1 MGSLKVV
8 RIKQYVSSDYC
19 LSCLGCCRY
28 NSNSSIWSP
37 NLLEQEKR
45 ELGLE
50 KIELIPIN
58 ESYICRF
65 LNLENN
71 QCRIYKKRPLECRLY
86 PFLLNSCAEKLYLS
100 VHLSC
105 PFVKDKINSKEFK
118 KYLNYLIRY
127 LLKSLVSS
135 ILNENLKVF
144 PAYPAGQVVNLAELK
159 I

>member
-1 MGSLKVV
+1 MF

-19 LSCLGCCRY
+19 LSCLCCCRY
-28 NSNSSIWSP
+28 NSSSSIWSP

-71 QCRIYKKRPLECRLY
+71 RCRIYKKRPLECRLY
-86 PFLLNSCAEKLYLS
+86 PFLINSCSEKLYLS

-105 PFVKDKINSKEFK
+105 PFVKGKINGEKFK
-118 KYLNYLIRY
+118 RYLNYLNRY
-127 LLKSLVSS
+127 LLKPSVSS
-135 ILNENLKVF
+135 TLNRDRKLF
-144 PAYPAGQVVNLAELK
+144 PSYPAEQVVNLAELK

>member
-1 MGSLKVV
+1 
-8 RIKQYVSSDYC
+8 
-19 LSCLGCCRY
+19 LGCCRY

-71 QCRIYKKRPLECRLY
+71 QCRIYKKRPWECRLY
-86 PFLLNSCAEKLYLS
+86 PFLLNYRGQKLYIGVDLG
-100 VHLSC
+100 C
-105 PFVKDKINSKEFK
+105 PFIKDKINSEKFK
-118 KYLNYLIRY
+118 RYLNYLNRY
-127 LLKSLVSS
+127 LLKPSVSS
-135 ILNENLKVF
+135 TLNRNRKLF
-144 PAYPAGQVVNLAELK
+144 PSYPAEQVVNLAELK